1 MARHD
6 GLTACLVEE
15 AGFDAVWASGFEIS
29 ASHVLPD
36 ASILTMTD
44 MMAVARQIEKSTTL
58 PVIADCDDGFGN
70 AIDVIQ
76 LVRAYERAAIAVL
89 CIEDSPFPKRCS
101 FYDDEVRRLVSID
114 EQARNIRAPVDA
126 RSNPRTVIIARTEAL
141 IAEQRV
147 D

>member
-1 MARHD
+1 MQGKDLRQLLARKRNILVIGAHD
-6 GLTACLVEE
+6 GMGGVLGEE

-44 MMAVARQIEKSTTL
+44 MMAAARQIEKSTTL

-89 CIEDSPFPKRCS
+89 CIED
-101 FYDDEVRRLVSID
+101 
-114 EQARNIRAPVDA
+114 
-126 RSNPRTVIIARTEAL
+126 
-141 IAEQRV
+141 
-147 D
+147 